1 MKLERMKKGIR
12 SKRKSLLLVSLLATL
27 VLTSS
32 FALLSYSLPTNILG
46 FLPLGTTINYNIY
59 ETTSRIGTYVTF
71 NISLNLKWNGTA
83 FQVSGKS
90 VVYKNSSV
98 IVYSVNS
105 TYDGKELYVMLGISN
120 NQEVTILST
129 SPISVN
135 EVLNEL

>member
-1 MKLERMKKGIR
+1 MKKGIR

-90 VVYKNSSV
+90 VVHTIPQINSNTTIENVSGAYPYPLSMWSY
-98 IVYSVNS
+98 IVSA
-105 TYDGKELYVMLGISN
+105 
-120 NQEVTILST
+120 
-129 SPISVN
+129 
-135 EVLNEL
+135 